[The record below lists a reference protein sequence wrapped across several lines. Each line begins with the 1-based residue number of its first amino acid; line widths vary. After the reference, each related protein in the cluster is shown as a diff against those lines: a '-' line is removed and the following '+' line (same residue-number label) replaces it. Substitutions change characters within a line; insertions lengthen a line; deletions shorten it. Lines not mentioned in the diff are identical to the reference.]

1 MEKNIPVAERGRK
14 QDMSDNTYEQ
24 SLNTHYGRQGLG
36 DRILSVLEESGKD
49 LKAITNDDLS
59 PVAEFH
65 IGGQAATLELAQ
77 LAGMGAGMRVLDVGS
92 GLGGPARTLAG
103 HYGCKVTGL
112 DLTEEFCN
120 VAGMLTE
127 LCGMHDVV
135 SFTHGNAL
143 DMPFDD
149 ASFDLVWTQQ
159 AGMNIEDKL
168 RLYQQAHRVLA
179 VGGRLVFQEV
189 LAGPVTP
196 LQLPVPWAREADL
209 SFLLPPDEIRDLL
222 AKAGFREMVWHDVTA
237 RYLAEYR
244 KAAARTASPA
254 GPPPLGVQL
263 ILGPEAGH
271 MRKNV
276 VRNLDENRIVLVQG
290 VLKKS

>member
-1 MEKNIPVAERGRK
+1 M
-14 QDMSDNTYEQ
+14 
-24 SLNTHYGRQGLG
+24 LG
-36 DRILSVLEESGKD
+36 VFG
-49 LKAITNDDLS
+49 
-59 PVAEFH
+59 
-65 IGGQAATLELAQ
+65 
-77 LAGMGAGMRVLDVGS
+77 
-92 GLGGPARTLAG
+92 
-103 HYGCKVTGL
+103 
-112 DLTEEFCN
+112 
-120 VAGMLTE
+120 
-127 LCGMHDVV
+127 
-135 SFTHGNAL
+135 
-143 DMPFDD
+143 
-149 ASFDLVWTQQ
+149 
-159 AGMNIEDKL
+159 
-168 RLYQQAHRVLA
+168 

-237 RYLAEYR
+237 QYLAEYR

-263 ILGPEAGH
+263 ILGPQAGH